1 ERPDFALSS
10 AGARVIPAWT
20 TPTLKLTTSSRS
32 WLSSFFRSP
41 QLGNP
46 PEVALQPDL
55 HNGNCW
61 PFAGE
66 VGQLAIALART
77 IHMQE
82 VVIEHIPR
90 HLSFDISSAP
100 MDMEL
105 WGVEEG
111 LPPSTWPSSRSE
123 EPASCPSQ
131 TFPVSSDLAAVRFQS
146 VALRIKNNWGN
157 HDYTCLYGIRIHG
170 TLAV

>member
-1 ERPDFALSS
+1 RPDFALSS

-32 WLSSFFRSP
+32 WLPSFFHSP
-41 QLGNP
+41 RFGNP

-66 VGQLAIALART
+66 VGQLAIALARP
-77 IHMQE
+77 IYVQE

-90 HLSFDISSAP
+90 QLSFDISSAP

-105 WGVEEG
+105 WGVEEA
-111 LPPSTWPSSRSE
+111 PPPRRLGH
-123 EPASCPSQ
+123 PAASPSQ
-131 TFPVSSDLAAVRFQS
+131 TFAIFSHLAAIHFQS
-146 VALRIKNNWGN
+146 VVLRIKNNWGN
-157 HDYTCLYGIRIHG
+157 YDYTCLYSIRIHG
-170 TLAV
+170 TIAT